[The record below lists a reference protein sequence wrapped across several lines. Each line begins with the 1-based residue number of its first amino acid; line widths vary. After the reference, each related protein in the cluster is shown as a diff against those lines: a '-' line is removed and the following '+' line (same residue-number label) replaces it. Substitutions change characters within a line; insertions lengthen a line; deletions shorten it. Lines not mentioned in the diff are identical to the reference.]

1 MIEEKRVVFDTNVLL
16 DYLLGWRLGNA
27 NAMQLLR
34 ACLDSDM
41 IKVLCISLS
50 LKDVDYISRSSFK
63 KQFANSESVV
73 VQATVSNIA
82 PKFGWH
88 CVDDLL
94 KIIAMVVAVDQATC
108 KNALKLWEVHP
119 DYEDDLIIAAS
130 RQANADMV
138 VTGDQDMIR
147 HFPDLCVSVEDALK
161 RIDGMEQD

>member
-16 DYLLGWRLGNA
+16 DYLLGWRSGNA
-27 NAMQLLR
+27 NAIQLLR
-34 ACLDSDM
+34 VCLDSDV
-41 IKVLCISLS
+41 IKLLCISLS

-73 VQATVSNIA
+73 VQATVSNMA

-94 KIIAMVVAVDQATC
+94 KIIAMVVAVDQVTC

-138 VTGDQDMIR
+138 VTGDQDLIK

-161 RIDGMEQD
+161 QIEED